1 MDIVV
6 ADANIFV
13 YLFRCQLLSKLLSN
27 DLHKVVITDAVFD
40 ELTNTSKRISREHPT
55 LRQNILSSV
64 HNTKNSDKLQII
76 SIDAMTD
83 LNAVKIYYELE
94 ESGELDLG
102 EIESIPLTLD
112 LDGIFVSH
120 DADAIEIANQ
130 IKQGLGVLFLSFCK
144 ELVDRQIFS
153 TENLGRIEKFLEQY

>member
-27 DLHKVVITDAVFD
+27 NLHKVIITEAVFD

-64 HNTKNSDKLQII
+64 HNTTNTDKLQIV
-76 SIDAMTD
+76 SIDEMTD
-83 LNAVKIYYELE
+83 LSAVKIYYDLE
-94 ESGELDLG
+94 ESGELDRG

-120 DADAIEIANQ
+120 DSDAIEIANE
-130 IKQGLGVLFLSFCK
+130 IKQGLGVLFLDFCT
-144 ELVDRQIFS
+144 ELMERQIFS
-153 TENLGRIEKFLEQY
+153 QQDLVAIEEFLERY